1 MQNAAHLTNGYG
13 NDLARQIKSTVPGM
27 AHWAGS
33 GPADAY
39 CSSCKFFGYWKNKR
53 NAAGEIITSKFRKS
67 ACGKFHDLTGQHG
80 PDLDGN
86 PKACRHFEPRGAA
99 GAR

>member
-1 MQNAAHLTNGYG
+1 MQNAAHPTNGYG

-33 GPADAY
+33 GPADTY
-39 CSSCKFFGYWKNKR
+39 CSECKFFGYWKN
-53 NAAGEIITSKFRKS
+53 S
-67 ACGKFHDLTGQHG
+67 ATPRADYRFQIPIGMWKISRFDR
-80 PDLDGN
+80 PARSDLDGN
-86 PKACRHFEPRGAA
+86 PNACRHFEPRGAA